1 MSFITT
7 HLEVAKEH
15 VSDAEHEVKIVM
27 SELLKDKMGDMKN
40 IAMLR
45 DAHRMLQEVYRLLDT
60 VHYNV
65 SKNTYHEEEGR

>member
-1 MSFITT
+1 MSSVTT

-27 SELLKDKMGDMKN
+27 SELLKDKMGDLKN
-40 IAMLR
+40 VAMLR
-45 DAHRMLQEVYRLLDT
+45 DAHKMLQEVYLLLDT
-60 VHYNV
+60 VKYNV